1 MIRSTSIA
9 IVALIG
15 LIGVGLFHLTHEVRE
30 LEEELARLN
39 HDILTEQEATHV
51 LKAEWSYLTRP
62 DRLEELNL
70 RHLKL
75 GGMDGA
81 RVLRISDLPFRPL
94 LDDGPEAGANS
105 AMPESTPLPALPD
118 PGKNPKEHQAPKDRQ
133 AKAKAPVPTGRP
145 ILASAEVTQ

>member
-1 MIRSTSIA
+1 MIRGTSIA
-9 IVALIG
+9 IVVLIG

-39 HDILTEQEATHV
+39 HDILAEQEATHV

-94 LDDGPEAGANS
+94 LDNGPEAGADS
-105 AMPESTPLPALPD
+105 AMPESAPLPALPN
-118 PGKNPKEHQAPKDRQ
+118 PGSNPKEHRAPKENQ
-133 AKAKAPVPTGRP
+133 AKAPVPTGRP